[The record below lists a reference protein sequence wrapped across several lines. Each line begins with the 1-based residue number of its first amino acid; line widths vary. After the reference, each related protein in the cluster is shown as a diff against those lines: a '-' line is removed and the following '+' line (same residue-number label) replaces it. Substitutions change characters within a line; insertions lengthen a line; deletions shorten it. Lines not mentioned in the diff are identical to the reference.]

1 MAMVGLF
8 WFAEDGGVYI
18 GAEPEG
24 NGRAVRLTRDGVQG
38 LGGEQRGEWGWA
50 DVRSVVVRDV
60 RIRSARRLVATAAVD
75 IALSLAQMGGDMP
88 GVFEVHV
95 ETVDGTTVELDA
107 YMTAATGGY
116 VQSEYDLSVALLDR
130 IVDGTVDVGV
140 LEEWGREHAVEG
152 TRRREEREAL
162 LRTWAEG
169 CAVRHRR
176 GGYGP

>member
-1 MAMVGLF
+1 MSMVGLF
-8 WFAEDGGVYI
+8 WIAEDGGVYV

-24 NGRAVRLTRDGVQG
+24 SGRAVRLTRDGVQG
-38 LGGEQRGEWGWA
+38 IGVDQTGQWRWA
-50 DVRSVVVRDV
+50 DVRSVAVRDV
-60 RIRSARRLVATAAVD
+60 RIRSARRLVLTAAVD
-75 IALSLAQMGGDMP
+75 IALSLAQMGGGMP

-130 IVDGTVDVGV
+130 IVDGIVDVGV
-140 LEEWGREHAVEG
+140 LEEWGREHAAEG

-162 LRTWAEG
+162 LRRWAEG
-169 CAVRHRR
+169 
-176 GGYGP
+176 